1 MTLLNSTKEGL
12 KQVPSGSPG
21 QIDFLAGQVTLKSYC
36 KIRLFCLGK
45 FCSSS
50 VLEPAKLIGNVKIFL
65 SVNNILFLF
74 LYWAILNY
82 SEKPGGYSGFQVTRM
97 IEWRQKSKPK
107 NKSLDLKLT
116 PKKSHAEF
124 PKLQNFQEAKQVW
137 LYFIGWDMRRHYHKS
152 SDCFEYPKNTCQ
164 IVPPKKILRSSLSLE
179 IQSTPLETNERAQS
193 CLSTCC
199 SFLFCFVVFFPQTD
213 DDPPHSFSQT
223 FQLFQKDTSYFV
235 LNDMFR
241 LSLHHGWTS
250 NAQKYGGHFV
260 YEQERQMWL
269 LF

>member
-116 PKKSHAEF
+116 PKKIPCRISKASKF
-124 PKLQNFQEAKQVW
+124 PGSKTGLVVLYW
-137 LYFIGWDMRRHYHKS
+137 LGYAQALPQIFRLFWIPQKYLPNCPTQKNPPIIPVTWNSEYPPWDKWKGSELLINLLLFFVLFCCFFS
-152 SDCFEYPKNTCQ
+152 SDGWWP
-164 IVPPKKILRSSLSLE
+164 
-179 IQSTPLETNERAQS
+179 ST
-193 CLSTCC
+193 
-199 SFLFCFVVFFPQTD
+199 
-213 DDPPHSFSQT
+213 
-223 FQLFQKDTSYFV
+223 
-235 LNDMFR
+235 
-241 LSLHHGWTS
+241 
-250 NAQKYGGHFV
+250 
-260 YEQERQMWL
+260 
-269 LF
+269 